1 MLILILMIGS
11 LVGTKAQNDKSHIPN
26 DLEEAVK
33 SLDKLISDE
42 DKSELRKMNEDEY
55 LAATHFG
62 IGRYIRN
69 EWGLWRD
76 SNLSKYFRHRG
87 IKHPDDMSGEILRA
101 YYKFICQS
109 TWNDIDLLIGTYGE
123 HLYVYNLNCQ
133 TLEFTLKA
141 KAEAKNA
148 SYALAEL
155 GQIFAVSEVGKGS
168 GAYSFQMDEDSVS
181 DDANGGMTVQL
192 TADRRQTGADPCFV
206 MHYVETYLGAYLM
219 TSDYSGGSV
228 SVFPIANGKIG
239 ERVEQICFEG
249 SGPVEGRQESSHI
262 HQLKAVPNAEG
273 YILAS
278 DLGADVIRLLKT
290 GKGEG
295 TASNPGTLELTHVE
309 DIECPAGS
317 GPRHMEFSDDGK
329 MLYCIAELSG
339 EVLAYKV
346 SGRKKPA
353 FKLVQRIQADE
364 VNAGGS
370 ADIHMHPSG
379 QWLYTSHRLE
389 NDGISI
395 FKVLKDGKLEKIGY
409 AHTGRHPRNF
419 MITPDGKILVVACR
433 DDRSLQVFRIEPDG
447 TLTKTQSTLIF
458 DEDMPSSVTTIQL

>member
-1 MLILILMIGS
+1 MKKIILTIALLTGG
-11 LVGTKAQNDKSHIPN
+11 LFCAKAQNS
-26 DLEEAVK
+26 
-33 SLDKLISDE
+33 
-42 DKSELRKMNEDEY
+42 
-55 LAATHFG
+55 
-62 IGRYIRN
+62 
-69 EWGLWRD
+69 
-76 SNLSKYFRHRG
+76 
-87 IKHPDDMSGEILRA
+87 
-101 YYKFICQS
+101 
-109 TWNDIDLLIGTYGE
+109 IDLLIGTYGDNI
-123 HLYVYNLNCQ
+123 YRYNLDCQ

-148 SYALAEL
+148 SYALAEA
-155 GQIFAVSEVGKGS
+155 GQIFAVSEVGEVS
-168 GAYSFQMDEDSVS
+168 GAYSFQVNAAEDR
-181 DDANGGMTVQL
+181 GMTMQM

-206 MHYVETYLGAYLM
+206 MHYAEQYIGAYMM
-219 TSDYSGGSV
+219 TADYSGGSV
-228 SVFPIANGKIG
+228 SVFPIANGQIG

-317 GPRHMEFSDDGK
+317 GPRHMEFSADGR

-339 EVLAYKV
+339 EVLVYKV
-346 SGRKKPA
+346 SSKKKPA

-447 TLTKTQSTLIF
+447 TLTQMPSTLTF
-458 DEDMPSSVTTIQL
+458 SEDMPSSVVRLSY

>member
-168 GAYSFQMDEDSVS
+168 GAYSFQMGEDSVS

-206 MHYVETYLGAYLM
+206 MHYAEQYLGAYMM
-219 TSDYSGGSV
+219 TADYSGGSV
-228 SVFPIANGKIG
+228 SVFPIRNGQIG

-295 TASNPGTLELTHVE
+295 TSEVPGTLKLTHIE

-317 GPRHMEFSDDGK
+317 GPRHMEFSADGR

-346 SGRKKPA
+346 SGKKKPA

-419 MITPDGKILVVACR
+419 MITPDGKLLLVACR
-433 DDRSLQVFRIEPDG
+433 DERSIQVFRIEPDG
-447 TLTKTQSTLIF
+447 TLTQTQSTLIF